1 MNRLPC
7 LALVLLLAAC
17 GTPQEQCINVATRDM
32 RVLDRLIGEAA
43 ANLDRGYG
51 FETVTVLETD
61 YIDCG
66 TEAAPD
72 RVCAVRRPE
81 QERRPVAIDLASEQ
95 VKLDQLRT
103 RRAQQAT
110 SLAPAIAQCK
120 IENPA

>member
-17 GTPQEQCINVATRDM
+17 GTPQEQCINAATRDM

-43 ANLDRGYG
+43 GNLDRGYG
-51 FETVTVLETD
+51 FETVTVFEID
-61 YIDCG
+61 YVACG
-66 TEAAPD
+66 TVAAPD
-72 RVCAVRRPE
+72 RICAVRRPE
-81 QERRPVAIDLASEQ
+81 QERRPVAIDLAAEQ

-110 SLAPAIAQCK
+110 ALAPTIAQCR
-120 IENPA
+120 IDNPA